1 MFKKK
6 TILLLST
13 LSACLFGSGTLFAQ
27 KLSVPQEIHY
37 ADKVYKLA
45 FTAPQN
51 RNSKR
56 ALYEYTTSGEAV
68 EKWSS
73 LITLLYDSNAKSDPF
88 AFSAALLKSLAATK
102 PEPVSSVVI
111 HDGHVLMRSV
121 YEPDAANPVYESN
134 VSKSFHG
141 AAACGGL
148 LQFQYAVKTPPGEDQ
163 SAAGKQAILKL
174 VNEGN
179 ASLATQLR
187 DGGWQPSCE

>member
-6 TILLLST
+6 TVLLLST
-13 LSACLFGSGTLFAQ
+13 FSACLFASSALFAQ
-27 KLSVPQEIHY
+27 KLIVPQEIHY
-37 ADKVYKLA
+37 AGKVYKLA

-56 ALYEYTTSGEAV
+56 TLYEYTTNGEAV

-73 LITLLYDSNAKSDPF
+73 LITVLYEGNSKNDPF
-88 AFSAALLKSLAATK
+88 SFSAALVKSLAATK
-102 PEPVSSVVI
+102 PEPISSVVI
-111 HDGHVLMRSV
+111 DNGHVLMRSV

-141 AAACGGL
+141 TAACGGL

-163 SAAGKQAILKL
+163 SAAGKQATLKL

-179 ASLATQLR
+179 ASLAVQLR
-187 DGGWQPSCE
+187 DGYWQPTCE

>member
-1 MFKKK
+1 MFKGK
-6 TILLLST
+6 TVLLLST
-13 LSACLFGSGTLFAQ
+13 FSACLFASSALFAQ
-27 KLSVPQEIHY
+27 KLIVPPEIHY
-37 ADKVYKLA
+37 ADKIYTLA
-45 FTAPQN
+45 FTAPQG

-56 ALYEYTTSGEAV
+56 ALYEYTTNGEAV

-73 LITLLYDSNAKSDPF
+73 LITILYEGNSKTDPL

-102 PEPVSSVVI
+102 PEPISSVTVEN
-111 HDGHVLMRSV
+111 GHVLMRSV

-163 SAAGKQAILKL
+163 SAAGQQATLKL

-179 ASLATQLR
+179 ASLAVQLR
-187 DGGWQPSCE
+187 DGTWQPTCE

>member
-1 MFKKK
+1 MFKRK
-6 TILLLST
+6 TVLRLAT
-13 LSACLFGSGTLFAQ
+13 LSACLFASGALFAQ
-27 KLSVPQEIHY
+27 KLVVPQEIHY

-51 RNSKR
+51 RTSKQ
-56 ALYEYTTSGEAV
+56 ALYEYTTNGESV

-73 LITLLYDSNAKSDPF
+73 LITVLYEGNSSSEPL

-102 PEPVSSVVI
+102 PDPISSVVI
-111 HDGHVLMRSV
+111 DNGHVLMRSV

-148 LQFQYAVKTPPGEDQ
+148 LQFQYAVKTPPGADQ
-163 SAAGKQAILKL
+163 SAAGKQATLKL
-174 VNEGN
+174 VNENN
-179 ASLATQLR
+179 ASLAVQMR